1 MHEGKIIRFYRE
13 KAGMTQDQ
21 LGRGICS
28 DTHVSK
34 IERGSTDVSLEVITL
49 LADRLS
55 IQIEQE
61 LHHLAT
67 IKKRLHDWHEAII
80 LLLYDDMEVIK
91 EELEKESLIQISDY
105 KTLYKL
111 LQGRYYLV
119 HRKLGKALGII
130 KEMERTK
137 SKLPHYES
145 NLLLHITGIYH
156 YYTQDYFKAIETLN
170 AINEEE
176 YNNPEYYYYLAMS
189 YHWLESR
196 MMAYYYSEKALR
208 HFKDTHNFLKS
219 IDAEMLMLLQIIYDD
234 NRNYQAIV
242 NRFENIIKSCD
253 LCHAPELKRI
263 AVHNLGF
270 LYHENKAYEL
280 AGKYYQETMGLS
292 EPTSTLYLLSYEGY
306 IRSSAEGNLLSQE
319 DVLSL
324 AHNGLTI
331 SKEIRDEVLIL
342 RFHLLVLFIEEKQAD
357 YYSYLRMTA
366 LPLLRKQG
374 DAFLVQRYEKELFN
388 YYVETNQIAL
398 ALEAASFFINKA
410 KPDPKSAVAH

>member
-34 IERGSTDVSLEVITL
+34 IERGSTDVSPEVITL
-49 LADRLS
+49 LADRLG

-61 LHHLAT
+61 LHHLVM
-67 IKKRLHDWHEAII
+67 IKKRLHAWHEAIM

-91 EELEKESLIQISDY
+91 AELEKESLIQISDY

-119 HRKLGKALGII
+119 HRKLSKAHGII

-137 SKLPHYES
+137 AKLPHYES
-145 NLLLHITGIYH
+145 NLLLHITGVYH

-170 AINEEE
+170 QINEEE

-270 LYHENKAYEL
+270 LYLENKAYEL
-280 AGKYYQETMGLS
+280 AGKYYQETMELS
-292 EPTSTLYLLSYEGY
+292 ESTSVLYLLSYEGY
-306 IRSSAEGNLLSQE
+306 IRSSAEGKLLSKDQL
-319 DVLSL
+319 LSL
-324 AHNGLTI
+324 VHDGLKL
-331 SKEIRDEVLIL
+331 SKEIRDEVLIV
-342 RFHLLVLFIEEKQAD
+342 RFHLLILFIEEKQED
-357 YYSYLRMTA
+357 YYRYLRTTA
-366 LPLLRKQG
+366 LPVLRKQG
-374 DAFLVQRYEKELFN
+374 DAFLVQRYEKNLFN
-388 YYVETNQIAL
+388 YYMENNQTAL

-410 KPDPKSAVAH
+410 KPIPNSASMR

>member
-1 MHEGKIIRFYRE
+1 MHVGKIIRFYRE

-34 IERGSTDVSLEVITL
+34 IERGSTDVSPEVITL
-49 LADRLS
+49 LADRLG
-55 IQIEQE
+55 IQIELE
-61 LHHLAT
+61 LQHLAE
-67 IKKRLHDWHEAII
+67 IKKRLHAWHEAIM
-80 LLLYDDMEVIK
+80 LLLYDDMEAIK

-119 HRKLGKALGII
+119 HRKLGNAHGII

-145 NLLLHITGIYH
+145 NLLLHITGIYL

-170 AINEEE
+170 RINEEE

-234 NRNYQAIV
+234 NRNYQAIAS
-242 NRFENIIKSCD
+242 RFENIIKSCD
-253 LCHAPELKRI
+253 LCQAPQLKRI

-280 AGKYYQETMGLS
+280 AGKYYQETMELS
-292 EPTSTLYLLSYEGY
+292 EPKSALYLLSFEGY
-306 IRSSAEGNLLSQE
+306 IRSSAEGKLLAEEELLSMAQ
-319 DVLSL
+319 D
-324 AHNGLTI
+324 GLKI
-331 SKEIRDEVLIL
+331 SREARDEVLIA
-342 RFHLLVLFIEEKQAD
+342 RFHLLILFIEEKQED
-357 YYSYLRMTA
+357 YYNYLRLTA
-366 LPLLRKQG
+366 LPILRKQG

-388 YYVETNQIAL
+388 YYVETNQTAL
-398 ALEAASFFINKA
+398 ALETASLFINKA
-410 KPDPKSAVAH
+410 KPAPALQAE